1 MSTYRELIYM
11 VLDQLKAISDD
22 RYIEEEHIIFL
33 LKKYRI
39 FILENERKNTIHKLS
54 PVNYQTTDFVL
65 RETTAVS
72 GLPCTGRI
80 YLMSTTKLPI
90 IALINGEDADTY
102 FTVTKQDAVDETE
115 ITIPWLSENICY
127 TNKKRFGYVGHNK
140 FLINILYFTQGV
152 DGYLYAASGKSDFL
166 ELVYDDDNLIT
177 FTITTIFK
185 DPDALHL
192 NDETDILDREFPFDD
207 KFIPEL
213 IQYCLRD
220 LLGMAYRPKDT
231 NNNANDDLSTI
242 ATFIRQN
249 MKSQFNKLLDG
260 TEE

>member
-1 MSTYRELIYM
+1 M
-11 VLDQLKAISDD
+11 
-22 RYIEEEHIIFL
+22 
-33 LKKYRI
+33 
-39 FILENERKNTIHKLS
+39 
-54 PVNYQTTDFVL
+54 
-65 RETTAVS
+65 
-72 GLPCTGRI
+72 
-80 YLMSTTKLPI
+80 
-90 IALINGEDADTY
+90 
-102 FTVTKQDAVDETE
+102 
-115 ITIPWLSENICY
+115 
-127 TNKKRFGYVGHNK
+127 
-140 FLINILYFTQGV
+140 
-152 DGYLYAASGKSDFL
+152 SGKSDFL

-185 DPDALHL
+185 DPDALHV